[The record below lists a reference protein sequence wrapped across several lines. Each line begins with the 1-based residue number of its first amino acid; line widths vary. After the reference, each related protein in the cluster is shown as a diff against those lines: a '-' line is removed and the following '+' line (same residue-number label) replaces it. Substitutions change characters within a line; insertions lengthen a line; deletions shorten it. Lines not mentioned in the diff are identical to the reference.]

1 MPENEQA
8 APADEAPQEA
18 AQPSEAKAE
27 ATSTASTEL
36 SEDDLEAVAGGAGRG
51 ARPTEPPRATNDAGA
66 PPSGPGLVG

>member
-18 AQPSEAKAE
+18 AQPGEAKAE

-36 SEDDLEAVAGGAGRG
+36 SEDDLEAVAGGNGKG
-51 ARPTEPPRATNDAGA
+51 SQQRPPNSER
-66 PPSGPGLVG
+66 